1 MKNTDYYLVYTLFFT
16 EILFHCVT
24 TLHISSFF
32 LLQRILIYS
41 TLLNLPFTSALFLHT
56 YVCSLSSF
64 ALYYFFS
71 CFREDPRICILTGTF
86 LTSHISGSAPN
97 ILLCK
102 FVCVREIFYLSLLS
116 GSFWWTAGFI
126 PSSVRV
132 PNEAFLRV
140 FTCIFPSVTFAH
152 NHEEHTWAMALFLWE
167 LKAVRLRSQ
176 LTAYDTRICF

>member
-1 MKNTDYYLVYTLFFT
+1 MTKHILASPTAASFCMKNTDYYLVYTLFFT

-102 FVCVREIFYLSLLS
+102 FVCVWERYSISLFCQVVS
-116 GSFWWTAGFI
+116 G
-126 PSSVRV
+126 
-132 PNEAFLRV
+132 EQL
-140 FTCIFPSVTFAH
+140 
-152 NHEEHTWAMALFLWE
+152 ALFPVLSE
-167 LKAVRLRSQ
+167 CPMRHSLGSSPAFFLV
-176 LTAYDTRICF
+176 

>member
-1 MKNTDYYLVYTLFFT
+1 MKNTDYYLVFT
-16 EILFHCVT
+16 VLYWDS
-24 TLHISSFF
+24 ISLCYSSPYFLIFF
-32 LLQRILIYS
+32 LLQQILIYS
-41 TLLNLPFTSALFLHT
+41 TSLNRPFTSALFLHT
-56 YVCSLSSF
+56 YVCSLFSF
-64 ALYYFFS
+64 ALCCFFS

-132 PNEAFLRV
+132 PNEAFPRV

-152 NHEEHTWAMALFLWE
+152 NHEEHTWAMALLLWE

>member
-1 MKNTDYYLVYTLFFT
+1 MSLT
-16 EILFHCVT
+16 
-24 TLHISSFF
+24 
-32 LLQRILIYS
+32 
-41 TLLNLPFTSALFLHT
+41 LPFTSALFLHT
-56 YVCSLSSF
+56 YVCSLFSF
-64 ALYYFFS
+64 DLCYFFS

-102 FVCVREIFYLSLLS
+102 FVCEREIFYLSLLS
-116 GSFWWTAGFI
+116 DSFWWTAGFI

-132 PNEAFLRV
+132 PNEAFPRV

-152 NHEEHTWAMALFLWE
+152 NHEEHTWAMTLFLWE

-176 LTAYDTRICF
+176 LTAYDTRICFYTDKKPM